1 MSEEELDQGL
11 SNDELKDVSGGVS
24 GQVVDKSSYIS
35 KDANSKMKKH
45 KNDSKD
51 WACEEW

>member
-35 KDANSKMKKH
+35 KDANSKMK
-45 KNDSKD
+45 
-51 WACEEW
+51 